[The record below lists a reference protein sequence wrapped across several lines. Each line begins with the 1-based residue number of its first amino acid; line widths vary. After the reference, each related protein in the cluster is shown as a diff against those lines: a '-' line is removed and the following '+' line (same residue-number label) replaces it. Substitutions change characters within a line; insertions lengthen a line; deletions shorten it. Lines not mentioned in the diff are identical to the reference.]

1 MKAVGIDIV
10 EIARFKQWPNYNFKT
25 LAKIFSQQEIEYAL
39 NINIKAAERFASK
52 FAAKESLFKALS
64 NLEEFDIKFLKL
76 CKFIE
81 VDYQKNKVPIFKST
95 NFADKNFTEFFDNLK
110 INLSISHS
118 QNCAVA
124 LVIIC

>member
-10 EIARFKQWPNYNFKT
+10 EIARFKYWSNYNLKT

-39 NINIKAAERFASK
+39 NINIKSAERFASK

-64 NLEEFDIKFLKL
+64 NLPEFDIKFLKL

-81 VDYQKNKVPIFKST
+81 VDYQKNKVPIFKPTSFADQ
-95 NFADKNFTEFFDNLK
+95 NFAERFNQLK